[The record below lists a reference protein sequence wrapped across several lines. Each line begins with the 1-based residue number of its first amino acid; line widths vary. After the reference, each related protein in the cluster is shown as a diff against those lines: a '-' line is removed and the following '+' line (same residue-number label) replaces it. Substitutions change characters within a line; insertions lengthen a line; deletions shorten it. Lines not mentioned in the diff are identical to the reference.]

1 MKTKLLPLIKWVAI
15 LSIFATTAA
24 LSAPYSAIVIN
35 AETGEVLHAENEEE
49 IMHPAG
55 LTKLM
60 TLYAAFDAIETGL
73 IGLDDKVEISLK
85 AQSEPP
91 VKLGLRKGQKIKV
104 RYLLRA
110 VGVQGAN
117 DASTALAEAIDGSE
131 AAFARRMNGYAT
143 ELGLTRSSW
152 ANAHGL
158 TQKGNLSTAKDIAL
172 LFAAHRRDFPDYFNL
187 FSRIRSHAGLRE
199 VANSSR
205 RVLGS
210 MRGIQGAKYGYTRA
224 AGHSSAVYVER
235 RGKKV
240 VAVILN
246 ERSTAQL
253 YKRMAELVDKGFTS
267 NK

>member
-1 MKTKLLPLIKWVAI
+1 MKKKLLPLMKWVAI
-15 LSIFATTAA
+15 IYTFAATAA
-24 LSAPYSAIVIN
+24 FSAPYAAIVIN
-35 AETGEVLHAENEEE
+35 VETGEVLHEENAEE

-60 TLYAAFDAIETGL
+60 TLYVAFDAIETGL
-73 IGLDDKVEISLK
+73 IGLDDQVRISLK

-91 VKLGLRKGQKIKV
+91 VKLGLREGQRIKL

-110 VGVQGAN
+110 AGVQGAN
-117 DASTALAEAIDGSE
+117 DASNAIAETIDGSE

-143 ELGLTRSSW
+143 ELGLTRSTW
-152 ANAHGL
+152 KNAHGL
-158 TQKGNLSTAKDIAL
+158 TEKGNLSTAKDIAL

-210 MRGIQGAKYGYTRA
+210 MRGIKGAKYGYSRA
-224 AGHSSAVYVER
+224 AGYSSAVYVER

-240 VAVILN
+240 VAVIFG
-246 ERSTAQL
+246 ERSTARL
-253 YKRMAELVDKGFTS
+253 YKRMATIVDEGFA
-267 NK
+267 NLN